1 MAAIE
6 AADGVVI
13 IDGKQMIRRDVA
25 RAVVQTFMGD
35 LVTEL
40 RERLMVIVAGDPEA
54 ENNLTMELDETARRI
69 EKYIAD
75 RYPVVN

>member
-13 IDGKQMIRRDVA
+13 IDGKQIIRRDVA
-25 RAVVQTFMGD
+25 RAVVQAVMTD
-35 LVTEL
+35 LVAEL
-40 RERLMVIVAGDPEA
+40 REQLMTIVAGDPKA
-54 ENNLTMELDETARRI
+54 ENNLTVELDETARRI

-75 RYPVVN
+75 RYPVIN